1 MRELGSEG
9 TYNNA
14 SPGRASGFRV
24 ATVQTLQAPYNTI
37 AVQQIADPRSLNRRS
52 PFPRRLL
59 LKAWATWLG
68 PGTAKRVTSAG
79 LSLSLYIY
87 VYTDTWFCDGFPK
100 ILYRCFH
107 GFMVRRISGFRCQ
120 GSGFTTSRTPYNRIL
135 SMMAA

>member
-79 LSLSLYIY
+79 LSLSLCTYMCTQTHGSAM
-87 VYTDTWFCDGFPK
+87 VFRRFYTGVFMGSWLDGFQVSD
-100 ILYRCFH
+100 
-107 GFMVRRISGFRCQ
+107 VRVQVSQHPERLIT
-120 GSGFTTSRTPYNRIL
+120 GSSV
-135 SMMAA
+135 